1 MTNVTCVLQEG
12 EGTTPPMQELS
23 QSDLNSL
30 PNVDADSTAFEL
42 DLLFSDF
49 PTAEKVATYVK
60 ILCSL

>member
-1 MTNVTCVLQEG
+1 MCNVFLQEG

-49 PTAEKVATYVK
+49 PTAEKVAFS
-60 ILCSL
+60 IRF